1 MQLFTAVPLSGDAQA
16 KDWGRPKALAL
27 RTILGWGSLNC
38 GESAS
43 GTKGSRQKFPQVP
56 GGMKDAVWGG
66 GNICRRAGSTRRSP
80 ESNFYT
86 VFCNGEVEIR
96 DLMGVW
102 AEVGKMP
109 SCMVTQGQGLE

>member
-1 MQLFTAVPLSGDAQA
+1 MQLFTAVLLSGDAQA

-56 GGMKDAVWGG
+56 GGMKDAV
-66 GNICRRAGSTRRSP
+66 
-80 ESNFYT
+80 
-86 VFCNGEVEIR
+86 
-96 DLMGVW
+96 GVVVTS
-102 AEVGKMP
+102 VG
-109 SCMVTQGQGLE
+109 GQGPPGGVQRVTFTQFSVTGK